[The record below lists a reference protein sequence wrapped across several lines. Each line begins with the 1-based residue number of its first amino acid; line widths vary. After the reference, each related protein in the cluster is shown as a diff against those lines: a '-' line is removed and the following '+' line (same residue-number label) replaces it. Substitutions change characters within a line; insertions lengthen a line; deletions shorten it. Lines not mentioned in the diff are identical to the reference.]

1 MFTKAGLLIAV
12 ALVLLGYRWGK
23 RKAQARQNP
32 SPAQAAAPQNTP
44 AQTTAPK
51 KEWISV
57 KALLVIVAV
66 LLLIAILS
74 SLGGKIG

>member
-23 RKAQARQNP
+23 RKAQERLAP
-32 SPAQAAAPQNTP
+32 PPVQAAAPS
-44 AQTTAPK
+44 AAPK

-57 KALLVIVAV
+57 RTLLVIVAI
-66 LLLIAILS
+66 LLVIAILS
-74 SLGGKIG
+74 SLTGRIG

>member
-23 RKAQARQNP
+23 KKAQARTSP
-32 SPAQAAAPQNTP
+32 PPAQAAPVQNASAGADAPR
-44 AQTTAPK
+44 

-74 SLGGKIG
+74 SLGGKVG

>member
-23 RKAQARQNP
+23 KKAQARVAP
-32 SPAQAAAPQNTP
+32 PAQAAPLQNAT
-44 AQTTAPK
+44 AGADAPK

-66 LLLIAILS
+66 LLFIAILS

>member
-12 ALVLLGYRWGK
+12 ALVFFGYRWGR
-23 RKAQARQNP
+23 RKVQAQSARQC
-32 SPAQAAAPQNTP
+32 APVA
-44 AQTTAPK
+44 AQTAAPK
-51 KEWISV
+51 KEFISV
-57 KALLVIVAV
+57 KALLFIVAV